1 MTNDC
6 PLLPPEL
13 RGQPLYSYSCVP
25 IYWQMNGTQHSLGG
39 TQRLSMIFDQLKS
52 VSIVLENAAIRLDKD
67 LQNLL

>member
-1 MTNDC
+1 
-6 PLLPPEL
+6 
-13 RGQPLYSYSCVP
+13 
-25 IYWQMNGTQHSLGG
+25 MNSTQQSLGG